1 MRAPHG
7 VTPLG
12 KLSET
17 LLAPAVRPNLVR
29 DCATLVDEEVG
40 AKSGLSGLAI
50 KAAYK
55 VVKGFKPGVIRE
67 SVDGM
72 LDDMIKNLDTFW
84 DGYEASG
91 KSQPFEPY
99 ASASR
104 GVVADAL
111 LKVSDDRAA
120 KTTHGTLKSAYEK
133 LRPTG
138 KKNVE
143 EAVPRVASLVARY
156 MK

>member
-1 MRAPHG
+1 M
-7 VTPLG
+7 G
-12 KLSET
+12 KLADT

-40 AKSGLSGLAI
+40 SKSGISGLAI

-55 VVKGFKPGVIRE
+55 VVKSIKPGIIHD

-72 LDDMIKNLDTFW
+72 IDDMIKNLEPFW
-84 DGYEASG
+84 DQYESSA
-91 KSQPFEPY
+91 KNLPFEQH
-99 ASASR
+99 ASANR
-104 GVVADAL
+104 GTVADAL

-120 KTTHGTLKSAYEK
+120 KTSHGTLKSAYEK

-143 EAVPRVASLVARY
+143 EAVPRVAALVGRY
-156 MK
+156 AK

>member
-1 MRAPHG
+1 VA
-7 VTPLG
+7 
-12 KLSET
+12 KLAEM
-17 LLAPAVRPNLVR
+17 LLKPEVRPNLVR
-29 DCATLVDEEVG
+29 DCAQVVDEEVSS
-40 AKSGLSGLAI
+40 KSGLSGLAI

-55 VVKGFKPGVIRE
+55 IVKGIKPTIISE

-72 LDDMIKNLDTFW
+72 IDDMVGNLEGFW
-84 DGYEASG
+84 AEYEQSG
-91 KSQPFEPY
+91 KAQPFDQY
-99 ASASR
+99 AGARR

-120 KTTHGTLKSAYEK
+120 KTRHQTLKGAYEK

-143 EAVPRVASLVARY
+143 EAVPRVAALVGRY
-156 MK
+156 AK

>member
-1 MRAPHG
+1 M
-7 VTPLG
+7 G
-12 KLSET
+12 KLADT
-17 LLAPAVRPNLVR
+17 LLAPEVRPNLVR
-29 DCATLVDEEVG
+29 ECATLVDEEVG

-55 VVKGFKPGVIRE
+55 VVKGFKPGIIQE

-72 LDDMIKNLDTFW
+72 IDDMIKNLEPFW
-84 DGYEASG
+84 EQYEASG
-91 KSQPFEPY
+91 KSQPFADY

-104 GVVADAL
+104 GTVADAL

-120 KTTHGTLKSAYEK
+120 KTRHSALKGAYEK

-143 EAVPRVASLVARY
+143 EAVPRVARLVARY

>member
-1 MRAPHG
+1 M
-7 VTPLG
+7 G
-12 KLSET
+12 KLADT

-40 AKSGLSGLAI
+40 SKSGISGLAI

-55 VVKGFKPGVIRE
+55 VVKSVKPGIIHD

-72 LDDMIKNLDTFW
+72 IDDMIKNLEPFW
-84 DGYEASG
+84 DGYEAGG
-91 KSQPFEPY
+91 KAQPFEQY
-99 ASASR
+99 AGANR
-104 GVVADAL
+104 GTVADAL

-120 KTTHGTLKSAYEK
+120 KTSHGTLKSAYEK

-143 EAVPRVASLVARY
+143 EAVPRVAALVARY